1 MAIILSIETST
12 VTSSIAIHEDG
23 ALLASQHIHRIKS
36 HSEYLVPSINHL
48 LEVCGI
54 QTSSIHA
61 IAVSKGPGSYT
72 GLRIGTATAK
82 GLCFG
87 LGINLIAI
95 NTLEAMAFG
104 FTGLAQEDAL
114 LCPMIDA
121 RRMEVYCMVFGKG
134 LNILQPTKALVIDE
148 NSFKEYLTGQR
159 ILFFGN
165 GAAKCKESLRHQPN
179 ALFIDGIYPNAEHI
193 GSLAWKQFQQQNF
206 EDITTFEPYYLKD
219 FIAKKPSAPKLV

>member
-12 VTSSIAIHEDG
+12 ITSSIAIHEDG
-23 ALLASQHIHRIKS
+23 DLLASQHIHLIKS
-36 HSEYLVPSINHL
+36 HSEYLVPTINHL
-48 LEVCGI
+48 LEVCSIKTREI
-54 QTSSIHA
+54 QA

-87 LGINLIAI
+87 LDAKLIAI

-104 FTGLAQEDAL
+104 IVGFFQEDIL

-121 RRMEVYCMVFGKG
+121 RRMEVYCMVLGKE
-134 LNILQPTKALVIDE
+134 LNILQSTKALIIDE
-148 NSFKEYLTGQR
+148 YSFTEYLSSQR
-159 ILFFGN
+159 MFFFGN

-179 ALFIDGIYPNAEHI
+179 ALFMDGIHPNAEHI
-193 GSLAWKQFQQQNF
+193 GTLAWRQFKRQNF
-206 EDITTFEPYYLKD
+206 EDIATFEPYYLKD
-219 FIAKKPSAPKLV
+219 FIAKKPSASKFV

>member
-12 VTSSIAIHEDG
+12 ITSSIAIHEDG
-23 ALLASQHIHRIKS
+23 VLLASQHIQLIKS

-54 QTSSIHA
+54 KANDINA

-82 GLCFG
+82 GLCYG
-87 LGINLIAI
+87 LDANLIAI

-104 FTGLAQEDAL
+104 LVGFIPEDTL

-121 RRMEVYCMVFGKG
+121 RRMEVYCMVFGKE
-134 LNILQPTKALVIDE
+134 LNVIQQTKALIIDK
-148 NSFKEYLTGQR
+148 NSFVEYLSDHR
-159 ILFFGN
+159 MFFFGN
-165 GAAKCKESLRHQPN
+165 GAAKCKEALSDQTN
-179 ALFIDGIYPNAEHI
+179 ALFLDDIHPNAEHI
-193 GSLAWKQFQQQNF
+193 GGLAWRQFQQEQF
-206 EDITTFEPYYLKD
+206 EDIATFEPFYLKD
-219 FIAKKPSAPKLV
+219 FIAKKPSASNLV